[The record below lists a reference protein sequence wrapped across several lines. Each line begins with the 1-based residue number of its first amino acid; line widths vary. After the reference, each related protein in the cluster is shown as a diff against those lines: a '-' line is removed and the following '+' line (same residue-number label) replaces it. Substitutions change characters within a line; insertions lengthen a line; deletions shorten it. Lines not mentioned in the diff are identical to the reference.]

1 MIRQAA
7 RRRQAAGTTMS
18 SDILT
23 KPAPDQA
30 ARVHPPALGPANAT
44 VEIVVIS
51 LPGAIQ
57 RRRNIEA
64 MFECTGFTWSYF
76 DAHNALKHPTL
87 RYDLAEVKRLF
98 GRTLTGPEIAVC
110 SSHVAVLSEFLAHGK
125 TDYVLVLED
134 DVIFDTDFPLDEF
147 AGFCAENGM
156 DYVRLFGKHYAN
168 AVRLGFFFDRSIV
181 RFTTSPAGAQAY
193 LMSKSGTRK
202 FLDSYTLID
211 ATVDLAMD
219 EFWKTQLP
227 IYSIFPYPIIERY
240 SPTSIPVNESR
251 SELNRSEKLQQLA
264 NRAIAKGRKIARNIA
279 LRSSDR
285 EMQQKSWRFRQIHA
299 AGAK

>member
-1 MIRQAA
+1 M
-7 RRRQAAGTTMS
+7 TMS
-18 SDILT
+18 NDILS
-23 KPAPDQA
+23 KPASDQL
-30 ARVHPPALGPANAT
+30 ARVHAPVLGPANAS

-64 MFECTGFTWSYF
+64 MFEGTGLNWSYF
-76 DAHNALKHPTL
+76 DAHNALKHPGL

-110 SSHVAVLSEFLAHGK
+110 SSHVAVLSDFLERGK
-125 TDYVLVLED
+125 SDYVLVLED

-147 AGFCAENGM
+147 SAFCAENGM

-193 LMSKSGTRK
+193 LMSKPGARK
-202 FLDSYTLID
+202 FLENYTSID

-219 EFWKTQLP
+219 EFWETGLP

-251 SELNRSEKLQQLA
+251 GELSGFEKLQRLA
-264 NRAIAKGRKIARNIA
+264 NRAISKARKIAGNFA
-279 LRSSDR
+279 LRGADR

-299 AGAK
+299 AGSK